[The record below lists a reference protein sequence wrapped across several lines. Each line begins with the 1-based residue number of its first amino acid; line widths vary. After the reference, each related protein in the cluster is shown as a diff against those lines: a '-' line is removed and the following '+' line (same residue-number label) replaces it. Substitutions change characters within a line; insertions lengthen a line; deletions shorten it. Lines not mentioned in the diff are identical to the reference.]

1 MNTVFDYG
9 LYFEE
14 PGWSITNRAQ
24 LSRMRHGHENCSIV
38 EGPVRNTKADRRS
51 QRTRQLLSTALIE
64 VMLEKRYDEITVQD
78 IIDRANVGR
87 STFYA
92 HFLDKEDLLVSQL
105 TRVLDALTQQHGPF
119 VAGELTPASLV
130 PFFQHVQEHHRLYT
144 ALARGGGIE
153 MLFKKGQERMR
164 QNIEQHLRAV
174 IPVEQMPAAPL
185 SLIAAYVAGAILTM
199 LTWWL
204 DQGMSHTPQQMDTMF
219 QHLVLPGVRS
229 TLQISQER

>member
-1 MNTVFDYG
+1 M
-9 LYFEE
+9 
-14 PGWSITNRAQ
+14 
-24 LSRMRHGHENCSIV
+24 
-38 EGPVRNTKADRRS
+38 RNTKADRRS

-105 TRVLDALTQQHGPF
+105 TRVLDALTEQNGPF
-119 VAGELTPASLV
+119 VAGELTPPSLV
-130 PFFQHVQEHHRLYT
+130 PFFEHVQEHHRLYV

-153 MLFKKGQERMR
+153 MLYKKGQERMR

-174 IPVEQMPAAPL
+174 IPAEQIAAVPL
-185 SLIAAYVAGAILTM
+185 QLIATHVAGAILTM

-204 DQGMSHTPQQMDTMF
+204 DQGIPYTPEQMDTMF
-219 QHLVLPGVRS
+219 QRLVLPGVQA
-229 TLQISQER
+229 TLQGSTEL

>member
-1 MNTVFDYG
+1 M
-9 LYFEE
+9 
-14 PGWSITNRAQ
+14 
-24 LSRMRHGHENCSIV
+24 
-38 EGPVRNTKADRRS
+38 RNTKADRRS

-119 VAGELTPASLV
+119 VPGELTPPSLV

-204 DQGMSHTPQQMDTMF
+204 DQGMPHTPEQMDTMF

-229 TLQISQER
+229 TLQISPER